1 MASSV
6 NPYQPSAQERPATLA
21 TPPLDIVRP
30 AEAAYGWVMVV
41 MAAVGMVATLPG
53 RTHGLGMITER
64 LLADP
69 RLGIDRVEFGRMN
82 FWATLLGATFCLA
95 CGPLVDRVG
104 SRRVMTGVVLLLG
117 LTVLAMSSVTDRW
130 QMFALL
136 VLTRGL
142 GQSALSIVALT
153 LVGKWFS
160 RKLPVAMGLFSVLV
174 AIGFMVAFGI
184 CRGLHA
190 WEWTRLWSSL
200 GWILVVAV
208 APLSWLLVRDGTGK
222 TLKAPVGDNS

>member
-95 CGPLVDRVG
+95 CGPLIDRFG
-104 SRRVMTGVVLLLG
+104 SRRVMTSVVLLLG
-117 LTVLAMSSVTDRW
+117 ATVLAMCRVSGW
-130 QMFALL
+130 IGFFALL
-136 VLTRGL
+136 TLTRGL
-142 GQSALSIVALT
+142 GQSALSVVSLT
-153 LVGKWFS
+153 VVGKWRRRRLS
-160 RKLPVAMGLFSVLV
+160 GDSEVDAVL
-174 AIGFMVAFGI
+174 
-184 CRGLHA
+184 
-190 WEWTRLWSSL
+190 
-200 GWILVVAV
+200 
-208 APLSWLLVRDGTGK
+208 
-222 TLKAPVGDNS
+222 